1 MSVSTLESENA
12 QPVAQTQNSELIYR
26 LEDRPPL
33 PQTLFAACQ
42 HLLAMFVA
50 VITPALLICQALGLP
65 AQDTQHIISMSL
77 FASGVASIIQ
87 IKAWGPVGSGLLSI
101 QGTSFNFVAP
111 LIMGGTALK
120 TGGADVPTMMAALFG
135 TLMLASC
142 TEMVISRV
150 LHLARRIITPL
161 VSGVVVMIIGLSLI
175 QVGLTSIGGGYA
187 AMSDNTFGAPKNL
200 LLIGGGY
207 AAMSDNTFG
216 APKNLLL
223 AGVVLALIILL
234 NRQRNPYLRVA
245 SLVIAMAAG
254 YALAWFM
261 GMLPE
266 SNEPMTQELIMVP
279 TPLYYG
285 LGIEWSLLLPLMLV
299 FMITSLETIGDITAT
314 SDVSEQPVSGPLYMK
329 RLKGGVLA
337 NGLNSFVSAV
347 FNTFPNSC
355 FGQNNGVIQLTGVA
369 SRYVGFVVALMLIVL
384 GLFPAVSG
392 FVQHIPEPVLGGA
405 TLVMFGT
412 IAASGVRIVSR
423 EPLNRRAIL
432 IIALSLAVG
441 LGVSQQPLI
450 LQFAPEWLKNLL
462 SSGIAAGGITAI
474 VLNLI
479 FPPEKQ

>member
-1 MSVSTLESENA
+1 MTTPSTEFDQVHSSIA
-12 QPVAQTQNSELIYR
+12 KTSATAPTKSELIYR

-77 FASGVASIIQ
+77 FASGLASILQ
-87 IKAWGPVGSGLLSI
+87 IKTWGPVGSGLLSI
-101 QGTSFNFVAP
+101 QGTSFNFVSP
-111 LIMGGTALK
+111 LIMGGMALK
-120 TGGADVPTMMAALFG
+120 NGGADIPTMMATLFG

-142 TEMVISRV
+142 TEIILSRF

-175 QVGLTSIGGGYA
+175 QVGLVSIGGGYS
-187 AMSDNTFGAPKNL
+187 AMNDHTFGAPGNL
-200 LLIGGGY
+200 
-207 AAMSDNTFG
+207 M
-216 APKNLLL
+216 L
-223 AGVVLALIILL
+223 AGSVLVVIILL
-234 NRQRNPYLRVA
+234 NRQRNPYLRVS
-245 SLVIAMAAG
+245 SLVIAMAVG
-254 YALAWFM
+254 YALAWAM
-261 GMLPE
+261 GMLPDT
-266 SNEPMTQELIMVP
+266 SNMEKTTSLLMVP

-285 LGIEWSLLLPLMLV
+285 LGIDWNLLIPLMLV
-299 FMITSLETIGDITAT
+299 FMVTSLETIGDITAT

-337 NGLNSFVSAV
+337 NGLNSMLSAV

-384 GLFPAVSG
+384 GLFPAVAG

-405 TLVMFGT
+405 TIVMFGT

-423 EPLNRRAIL
+423 EPLNRRAIM
-432 IIALSLAVG
+432 IMALSLAVG

-450 LQFAPEWLKNLL
+450 LQFAPDWMKTLL

-474 VLNLI
+474 VLNLV
-479 FPPEKQ
+479 FPHED

>member
-1 MSVSTLESENA
+1 MSVNTIEAENA
-12 QPVAQTQNSELIYR
+12 QPIAQKNNSELIYR

-33 PQTLFAACQ
+33 PQTLFAAFQ

-135 TLMLASC
+135 TLMLASF
-142 TEMVISRV
+142 TEMALSRV

-187 AMSDNTFGAPKNL
+187 AMADH
-200 LLIGGGY
+200 
-207 AAMSDNTFG
+207 TFG

-223 AGVVLALIILL
+223 AGIVLAIIIVL
-234 NRQRNPYLRVA
+234 NRQRNPYLRIA

-254 YALAWFM
+254 YTAAWLM

-266 SNEPMTQELIMVP
+266 SVPTNSPLIMVP
-279 TPLYYG
+279 TPLHYG
-285 LGIEWSLLLPLMLV
+285 LGIDWNLLLPLMLV

-337 NGLNSFVSAV
+337 NGLNSCVSAI

-441 LGVSQQPLI
+441 LGVSQQPMI
-450 LQFAPEWLKNLL
+450 LQFAPDWLKNLL

-474 VLNLI
+474 VLNLV
-479 FPPEKQ
+479 FPPEKS

>member
-1 MSVSTLESENA
+1 
-12 QPVAQTQNSELIYR
+12 
-26 LEDRPPL
+26 PL
-33 PQTLFAACQ
+33 PQTLFAAFQ

-142 TEMVISRV
+142 TEMVLSRV

-187 AMSDNTFGAPKNL
+187 AMADH
-200 LLIGGGY
+200 
-207 AAMSDNTFG
+207 TFG

-223 AGVVLALIILL
+223 AGIVLALIIIL
-234 NRQRNPYLRVA
+234 NRQRNPYLRIA

-254 YALAWFM
+254 YLAAWLLD
-261 GMLPE
+261 MLPANTAPTE
-266 SNEPMTQELIMVP
+266 SSLIMVP

-285 LGIEWSLLLPLMLV
+285 LGIDWNLLLPLMLV

-355 FGQNNGVIQLTGVA
+355 FGQN
-369 SRYVGFVVALMLIVL
+369 
-384 GLFPAVSG
+384 
-392 FVQHIPEPVLGGA
+392 
-405 TLVMFGT
+405 
-412 IAASGVRIVSR
+412 
-423 EPLNRRAIL
+423 
-432 IIALSLAVG
+432 
-441 LGVSQQPLI
+441 
-450 LQFAPEWLKNLL
+450 
-462 SSGIAAGGITAI
+462 
-474 VLNLI
+474 
-479 FPPEKQ
+479 

>member
-1 MSVSTLESENA
+1 MSVNAIEPADA

-142 TEMVISRV
+142 TEMVLSRI

-200 LLIGGGY
+200 LL
-207 AAMSDNTFG
+207 
-216 APKNLLL
+216 
-223 AGVVLALIILL
+223 AGVVLAIIILL

-254 YALAWFM
+254 YLLSWFM

-266 SNEPMTQELIMVP
+266 NNAPVSQDILMVP
-279 TPLYYG
+279 TPLYG
-285 LGIEWSLLLPLMLV
+285 LGIDWNLLLPLMLV

-441 LGVSQQPLI
+441 LGVSQQPQI
-450 LQFAPEWLKNLL
+450 LQFAPEWVKNLL

-474 VLNLI
+474 VLNL
-479 FPPEKQ
+479 

>member
-1 MSVSTLESENA
+1 MRIPSAEPLRPEEPA
-12 QPVAQTQNSELIYR
+12 AAHPRSELIYR

-33 PQTLFAACQ
+33 PQTLFAAGQ

-77 FASGVASIIQ
+77 FASGLASILQ
-87 IKAWGPVGSGLLSI
+87 IKTWGPVGSGLLSI
-101 QGTSFNFVAP
+101 QGTSFNFVTP
-111 LIMGGTALK
+111 LIMGGLALK
-120 TGGADVPTMMAALFG
+120 NGGADVPTMMAALFG
-135 TLMLASC
+135 TLMVASC
-142 TEMVISRV
+142 TEILLSRV

-175 QVGLTSIGGGYA
+175 QVGLTSIGGGFA
-187 AMSDNTFGAPKNL
+187 ALNDHS
-200 LLIGGGY
+200 
-207 AAMSDNTFG
+207 FG

-223 AGVVLALIILL
+223 AGVVLLVIILL

-245 SLVIAMAAG
+245 SLVIAMAVG
-254 YALAWFM
+254 YLAAWLM
-261 GMLPE
+261 GMLPKE
-266 SNEPMTQELIMVP
+266 MSSTAQSAIMVP

-285 LGIEWSLLLPLMLV
+285 LGFDWSLLVPLMLV
-299 FMITSLETIGDITAT
+299 FMVTSLETIGDITAT
-314 SDVSEQPVSGPLYMK
+314 SDVSEQPVRGPLYMK
-329 RLKGGVLA
+329 RLKGGVMA
-337 NGLNSFVSAV
+337 NGLNSMLSAV

-369 SRYVGFVVALMLIVL
+369 SRHVGFVVALMLIVL

-405 TLVMFGT
+405 TIVMFGT

-423 EPLNRRAIL
+423 EPLNRRAIM

-441 LGVSQQPLI
+441 LGVAQQPLI
-450 LQFAPEWLKNLL
+450 LQFAPDWLKTLL

-474 VLNLI
+474 VLNLV
-479 FPPEKQ
+479 FPQEKEEKE

>member
-1 MSVSTLESENA
+1 MSVNTIESESA
-12 QPVAQTQNSELIYR
+12 QPGAQTQPSELIYR

-33 PQTLFAACQ
+33 PQTLFAALQ
-42 HLLAMFVA
+42 HLLAMFVG

-142 TEMVISRV
+142 TEMVVSRI
-150 LHLARRIITPL
+150 LPFARRIITPL

-175 QVGLTSIGGGYA
+175 QVGLTSVGGGFA
-187 AMSDNTFGAPKNL
+187 AMSNH
-200 LLIGGGY
+200 
-207 AAMSDNTFG
+207 TFG

-223 AGVVLALIILL
+223 AGVVLGLIILL
-234 NRQRNPYLRVA
+234 NRQRNPYLRIA
-245 SLVIAMAAG
+245 SLVIAMAVG
-254 YALAWFM
+254 YVLAMFM
-261 GMLPE
+261 GMLPAY
-266 SNEPMTQELIMVP
+266 SAPATSFMVP

-285 LGIEWSLLLPLMLV
+285 LSIDWTLLLPLMLV

-314 SDVSEQPVSGPLYMK
+314 SDVSEQPVAGPLYMK

-369 SRYVGFVVALMLIVL
+369 SRYIGFFIAVMLMVL
-384 GLFPAVSG
+384 GLFPAVSA
-392 FVQHIPEPVLGGA
+392 FVQQLPEPVLGGA

-441 LGVSQQPLI
+441 LGVSQQPQI
-450 LQFAPEWLKNLL
+450 LQFAPDWLKNLL

-479 FPPEKQ
+479 FPPEKN

>member
-187 AMSDNTFGAPKNL
+187 AMSD
-200 LLIGGGY
+200 I
-207 AAMSDNTFG
+207 G

>member
-1 MSVSTLESENA
+1 MSVNTIESENA
-12 QPVAQTQNSELIYR
+12 QPVAQTQPSELIYR

-33 PQTLFAACQ
+33 PQTLFAALQ
-42 HLLAMFVA
+42 HLLAMFVG

-65 AQDTQHIISMSL
+65 AQDTQHILSMSL
-77 FASGVASIIQ
+77 FASGVASLIQ

-142 TEMVISRV
+142 TEMVISRI
-150 LHLARRIITPL
+150 LPLARRIITPL

-175 QVGLTSIGGGYA
+175 QVGLTSVGGGFA
-187 AMSDNTFGAPKNL
+187 AMGNH
-200 LLIGGGY
+200 
-207 AAMSDNTFG
+207 TFG

-223 AGVVLALIILL
+223 AGVVLGLIILL
-234 NRQRNPYLRVA
+234 NRQRNPYLRIA
-245 SLVIAMAAG
+245 SLVIAMAVG
-254 YALAWFM
+254 YVLAMFM

-266 SNEPMTQELIMVP
+266 YNAPESTFMVP

-285 LGIEWSLLLPLMLV
+285 LSIDWSLLLPLMLV

-314 SDVSEQPVSGPLYMK
+314 SDVSEQPVTGPLYMK

-369 SRYVGFVVALMLIVL
+369 SRYIGFFIAVMLMVL
-384 GLFPAVSG
+384 GLFPAVSA
-392 FVQHIPEPVLGGA
+392 FVQQLPEPVLGGA

-441 LGVSQQPLI
+441 LGVSQQPQI
-450 LQFAPEWLKNLL
+450 LQFAPDWLKNLL
-462 SSGIAAGGITAI
+462 SSGIAAGGLTAI

-479 FPPEKQ
+479 FPPEKE

>member
-1 MSVSTLESENA
+1 MSVNAVKSTNA
-12 QPVAQTQNSELIYR
+12 QPVAQTHNSELIYR

-33 PQTLFAACQ
+33 AQTLFAACQ

-87 IKAWGPVGSGLLSI
+87 IKAGPVGSGLLSI

-200 LLIGGGY
+200 LL
-207 AAMSDNTFG
+207 
-216 APKNLLL
+216 

-254 YALAWFM
+254 YLLAWFM
-261 GMLPE
+261 DMLPQNTAPV
-266 SNEPMTQELIMVP
+266 SQDLLMVP

-285 LGIEWSLLLPLMLV
+285 LGIDWSLLLPLMLV

-369 SRYVGFVVALMLIVL
+369 SRYVGFVVALMLIAL

-412 IAASGVRIVSR
+412 IAASGVRIVSA
-423 EPLNRRAIL
+423 NR
-432 IIALSLAVG
+432 
-441 LGVSQQPLI
+441 
-450 LQFAPEWLKNLL
+450 
-462 SSGIAAGGITAI
+462 
-474 VLNLI
+474 
-479 FPPEKQ
+479 

>member
-1 MSVSTLESENA
+1 MSSQTAEQETQ
-12 QPVAQTQNSELIYR
+12 QPDLSRQQKSELIYR

-77 FASGVASIIQ
+77 FASGLASILQ
-87 IKAWGPVGSGLLSI
+87 IKTWGPVGSGLLSI

-111 LIMGGTALK
+111 LIMGGMALK
-120 TGGADVPTMMAALFG
+120 NGGADVPTMMAALFG

-142 TEMVISRV
+142 TEIILSRF

-161 VSGVVVMIIGLSLI
+161 VSGIVVMIIGLSLI
-175 QVGLTSIGGGYA
+175 QVGLTSIGGGYS
-187 AMSDNTFGAPKNL
+187 AMSDH
-200 LLIGGGY
+200 
-207 AAMSDNTFG
+207 TFG

-223 AGVVLALIILL
+223 AAVVLVVIVLL

-245 SLVIAMAAG
+245 SLVIAMAVG
-254 YALAWFM
+254 YLVAWMM
-261 GMLPE
+261 GMLPTAAAPATQ
-266 SNEPMTQELIMVP
+266 SNWITLP

-285 LGIEWSLLLPLMLV
+285 LGFDWNLLIPLMLI
-299 FMITSLETIGDITAT
+299 FMVTSLETIGDITAT

-329 RLKGGVLA
+329 RIKGGVLA
-337 NGLNSFVSAV
+337 NGLNSMLSAV

-384 GLFPAVSG
+384 GLFPAVAG

-405 TLVMFGT
+405 TIVMFGT

-423 EPLNRRAIL
+423 ERLNRRAIM
-432 IIALSLAVG
+432 IMALSLAVG
-441 LGVSQQPLI
+441 MGVSQQPLI
-450 LQFAPEWLKNLL
+450 LQFAPDWLKTLL

-474 VLNLI
+474 VLNLV
-479 FPPEKQ
+479 FPHEK

>member
-1 MSVSTLESENA
+1 MTTTTETS
-12 QPVAQTQNSELIYR
+12 QTEAAAAPQRSELIYH

-33 PQTLFAACQ
+33 PQTLFAASQ

-65 AQDTQHIISMSL
+65 AEDTQRIISMSL
-77 FASGVASIIQ
+77 FASGLASILQ
-87 IKAWGPVGSGLLSI
+87 IKTWGPVGSGLLSI
-101 QGTSFNFVAP
+101 QGTSFNFVTP
-111 LIMGGTALK
+111 LIMGGLALK
-120 TGGADVPTMMAALFG
+120 NGGADVPTMMAALFG
-135 TLMLASC
+135 TLMVASF
-142 TEMVISRV
+142 TEIILSRF
-150 LHLARRIITPL
+150 LHLTRRIITPL
-161 VSGVVVMIIGLSLI
+161 VSGIVVMIIGLSLI

-187 AMSDNTFGAPKNL
+187 AMGNNTFG
-200 LLIGGGY
+200 
-207 AAMSDNTFG
+207 S
-216 APKNLLL
+216 PKNLLL
-223 AGVVLALIILL
+223 AGVVLLVIILL

-245 SLVIAMAAG
+245 SLVIAMAVG
-254 YALAWFM
+254 YLGAWLM

-266 SNEPMTQELIMVP
+266 NAPAQNDTVIMVP
-279 TPLYYG
+279 TPLHYG
-285 LGIEWSLLLPLMLV
+285 LGFDWNLLIPLMLV
-299 FMITSLETIGDITAT
+299 FMVTSLETIGDITAT
-314 SDVSEQPVSGPLYMK
+314 SDVSEQPVRGPLYMK

-337 NGLNSFVSAV
+337 NGLNSCLSAV

-369 SRYVGFVVALMLIVL
+369 SRYVGFVVSLMLIAL

-405 TLVMFGT
+405 TIVMFGT

-423 EPLNRRAIL
+423 EPLNRRAIM

-450 LQFAPEWLKNLL
+450 LQFAPDWIKTLL

-474 VLNLI
+474 VLNI
-479 FPPEKQ
+479 VFPHEEK

>member
-1 MSVSTLESENA
+1 MTITVFCIL
-12 QPVAQTQNSELIYR
+12 
-26 LEDRPPL
+26 
-33 PQTLFAACQ
+33 LFAA
-42 HLLAMFVA
+42 LLHASWNAIVK
-50 VITPALLICQALGLP
+50 
-65 AQDTQHIISMSL
+65 
-77 FASGVASIIQ
+77 ASGDKMYAAIGVS
-87 IKAWGPVGSGLLSI
+87 GS
-101 QGTSFNFVAP
+101 
-111 LIMGGTALK
+111 
-120 TGGADVPTMMAALFG
+120 AALIALVMLPFSPQPS
-135 TLMLASC
+135 LASAPYLLASC
-142 TEMVISRV
+142 ALQVVYTVLVAKTYQVSDMSQTYPLMRGTAPLLVAAISVLFLGDRLSPLAWLGIGVICLAILAMAFNGRASSRKG
-150 LHLARRIITPL
+150 I
-161 VSGVVVMIIGLSLI
+161 
-175 QVGLTSIGGGYA
+175 
-187 AMSDNTFGAPKNL
+187 
-200 LLIGGGY
+200 
-207 AAMSDNTFG
+207 
-216 APKNLLL
+216 
-223 AGVVLALIILL
+223 VLALIIIL
-234 NRQRNPYLRVA
+234 NRQRNPYLRIA

-254 YALAWFM
+254 YLAAWFLD
-261 GMLPE
+261 MLPA
-266 SNEPMTQELIMVP
+266 STAPTNSSLITVP

-285 LGIEWSLLLPLMLV
+285 LGIDWSLLLPLMLV

-450 LQFAPEWLKNLL
+450 LQFAPDWLKNLL

-479 FPPEKQ
+479 FPPEKA

>member
-1 MSVSTLESENA
+1 
-12 QPVAQTQNSELIYR
+12 
-26 LEDRPPL
+26 
-33 PQTLFAACQ
+33 
-42 HLLAMFVA
+42 
-50 VITPALLICQALGLP
+50 
-65 AQDTQHIISMSL
+65 
-77 FASGVASIIQ
+77 
-87 IKAWGPVGSGLLSI
+87 
-101 QGTSFNFVAP
+101 
-111 LIMGGTALK
+111 
-120 TGGADVPTMMAALFG
+120 MMAALFG

-142 TEMVISRV
+142 TEMVLSRI

-200 LLIGGGY
+200 LL
-207 AAMSDNTFG
+207 
-216 APKNLLL
+216 
-223 AGVVLALIILL
+223 AGVVLAIIILL

-254 YALAWFM
+254 YLLAWFM

-266 SNEPMTQELIMVP
+266 NNAPVSQDILMAS

-285 LGIEWSLLLPLMLV
+285 LGIDWNLLLPLMLV

-392 FVQHIPEPVLGGA
+392 FVQHIPEPKAGGCHVGDVRRPLPPPGCVL
-405 TLVMFGT
+405 
-412 IAASGVRIVSR
+412 SRVSR
-423 EPLNRRAIL
+423 
-432 IIALSLAVG
+432 
-441 LGVSQQPLI
+441 
-450 LQFAPEWLKNLL
+450 
-462 SSGIAAGGITAI
+462 
-474 VLNLI
+474 
-479 FPPEKQ
+479 

>member
-1 MSVSTLESENA
+1 MTTPSTEFDQVHSSTAKLSA
-12 QPVAQTQNSELIYR
+12 TAPTKSELIYR

-77 FASGVASIIQ
+77 FASGLASILQ
-87 IKAWGPVGSGLLSI
+87 IKTWGPVGSGLLSI
-101 QGTSFNFVAP
+101 QGTSFNFVSP
-111 LIMGGTALK
+111 LIMGGMALK
-120 TGGADVPTMMAALFG
+120 NGGADIPTMMATLFG

-142 TEMVISRV
+142 TEIILSRF

-175 QVGLTSIGGGYA
+175 QVGLVSIGGGYS
-187 AMSDNTFGAPKNL
+187 AMNDHTFGAPGNL
-200 LLIGGGY
+200 
-207 AAMSDNTFG
+207 M
-216 APKNLLL
+216 L
-223 AGVVLALIILL
+223 AGSVLVVIILL
-234 NRQRNPYLRVA
+234 NRQRNPYLRVS
-245 SLVIAMAAG
+245 SLVIAMAVG
-254 YALAWFM
+254 YALAWAM
-261 GMLPE
+261 GMLPDT
-266 SNEPMTQELIMVP
+266 SNMEKTTSLLMVP

-285 LGIEWSLLLPLMLV
+285 LGIDWNLLIPLMLV
-299 FMITSLETIGDITAT
+299 FMVTSLETIGDITAT

-337 NGLNSFVSAV
+337 NGLNSMLSAV

-384 GLFPAVSG
+384 GLFPAVAG

-405 TLVMFGT
+405 TIVMFGT

-423 EPLNRRAIL
+423 EPLNRRAIM
-432 IIALSLAVG
+432 IMALSLAVG

-450 LQFAPEWLKNLL
+450 LQFAPDWMKTLL

-474 VLNLI
+474 VLNLV
-479 FPPEKQ
+479 FPHED

>member
-1 MSVSTLESENA
+1 MSLNTIESENA
-12 QPVAQTQNSELIYR
+12 QPVAQTQPSELIYR

-33 PQTLFAACQ
+33 PQTLFAALQ
-42 HLLAMFVA
+42 HLLAMFVG

-120 TGGADVPTMMAALFG
+120 TGGADVPNMMAALFG

-142 TEMVISRV
+142 TEMVISRI
-150 LHLARRIITPL
+150 LPLARRIITPL

-175 QVGLTSIGGGYA
+175 QVGLTSVGGGFA
-187 AMSDNTFGAPKNL
+187 AMGNH
-200 LLIGGGY
+200 
-207 AAMSDNTFG
+207 TFG

-223 AGVVLALIILL
+223 AGVVLAIIILL
-234 NRQRNPYLRVA
+234 NRQRNPYLRIA
-245 SLVIAMAAG
+245 SLVIAMAVG
-254 YALAWFM
+254 YVLALFM

-266 SNEPMTQELIMVP
+266 YSAPANAFMVP

-285 LGIEWSLLLPLMLV
+285 LSIDWNLLLPLMLV

-314 SDVSEQPVSGPLYMK
+314 SDVSEQPVAGPLYMK

-337 NGLNSFVSAV
+337 NGINSFVSAV

-369 SRYVGFVVALMLIVL
+369 SRYIGFFVALMLVVL
-384 GLFPAVSG
+384 GLFPAVSA
-392 FVQHIPEPVLGGA
+392 FVQQLPEPVLGGA

-423 EPLNRRAIL
+423 EPLNRRAIM

-441 LGVSQQPLI
+441 LGVSQQPQI
-450 LQFAPEWLKNLL
+450 LQFAPDWLKNLL

-479 FPPEKQ
+479 FPPEKN

>member
-1 MSVSTLESENA
+1 MPSLPIRECHSMS
-12 QPVAQTQNSELIYR
+12 TQSAELNTPQQATTRPSELIYR

-33 PQTLFAACQ
+33 AQTLFAACQ

-50 VITPALLICQALGLP
+50 VITPGLLICQALGLP
-65 AQDTQHIISMSL
+65 AEDTQRIISMSL
-77 FASGVASIIQ
+77 FASGLASLLQ
-87 IKAWGPVGSGLLSI
+87 IKTQGPVGSGLLSI
-101 QGTSFNFVAP
+101 QGTSFNFVSP
-111 LIMGGTALK
+111 LIMGGLALK
-120 TGGADVPTMMAALFG
+120 NGGADIPTMMAALFG
-135 TLMLASC
+135 TLMVASC
-142 TEMVISRV
+142 TEIILSRF

-161 VSGVVVMIIGLSLI
+161 VSGIVVMIIGLSLI
-175 QVGLTSIGGGYA
+175 QVGLTSIGGGYG
-187 AMSDNTFGAPKNL
+187 AMSDHTFGSPKNL
-200 LLIGGGY
+200 
-207 AAMSDNTFG
+207 M
-216 APKNLLL
+216 L
-223 AGVVLALIILL
+223 AGAVLVVIILL

-245 SLVIAMAAG
+245 SLVIAMAVG
-254 YALAWFM
+254 YLLAWTL

-266 SNEPMTQELIMVP
+266 SRPVVDTALITIP

-285 LGIEWSLLLPLMLV
+285 LSFDWNLLVPLMLI
-299 FMITSLETIGDITAT
+299 FMVTSLETIGDITAT
-314 SDVSEQPVSGPLYMK
+314 SDVSEQPVHGPLYMK

-337 NGLNSFVSAV
+337 NGLNSMLSAV

-384 GLFPAVSG
+384 GLFPAVAG

-423 EPLNRRAIL
+423 ETLNRRAIM
-432 IIALSLAVG
+432 IMALSLAVG
-441 LGVSQQPLI
+441 MGVAQQPLI
-450 LQFAPEWLKNLL
+450 LQFAPDWIKTLL

-479 FPPEKQ
+479 FPQEK

>member
-1 MSVSTLESENA
+1 MPPLPIWKYHAMSTQSAELDTA
-12 QPVAQTQNSELIYR
+12 QPSPARPSELIYH

-50 VITPALLICQALGLP
+50 VITPGLLICQALGLP
-65 AQDTQHIISMSL
+65 AEDTQRIISMSL
-77 FASGVASIIQ
+77 FASGLASLLQ
-87 IKAWGPVGSGLLSI
+87 IKTWGPVGSGLLSI
-101 QGTSFNFVAP
+101 QGTSFNFVSP
-111 LIMGGTALK
+111 LIMGGLALK
-120 TGGADVPTMMAALFG
+120 NGGADIPTMMAALFG
-135 TLMLASC
+135 TLMVASC
-142 TEMVISRV
+142 TEILLSRV

-161 VSGVVVMIIGLSLI
+161 VSGIVVMIIGLSLI
-175 QVGLTSIGGGYA
+175 QVGLTSIGGGY
-187 AMSDNTFGAPKNL
+187 G
-200 LLIGGGY
+200 
-207 AAMSDNTFG
+207 AMSDNTFG

-223 AGVVLALIILL
+223 AGAVLGVIILL

-245 SLVIAMAAG
+245 SLVIAMAVG
-254 YALAWFM
+254 YLLAWAL

-266 SNEPMTQELIMVP
+266 SRPVVDTALITIP

-285 LGIEWSLLLPLMLV
+285 LSFDWNLLIPLMLI
-299 FMITSLETIGDITAT
+299 FMVTSLETIGDITAT
-314 SDVSEQPVSGPLYMK
+314 SDVSEQPVRGPLYMK

-337 NGLNSFVSAV
+337 NGLNSMLSAI

-369 SRYVGFVVALMLIVL
+369 SHYVGFVVAIMLIIL
-384 GLFPAVSG
+384 GLFPAVAG

-423 EPLNRRAIL
+423 ETLNRRAIM
-432 IIALSLAVG
+432 IMALSLAVG
-441 LGVSQQPLI
+441 MGVAQQPLI
-450 LQFAPEWLKNLL
+450 LQFAPDWIKTLF

-474 VLNLI
+474 VLNLL
-479 FPPEKQ
+479 FPQEK

>member
-1 MSVSTLESENA
+1 MSVNTIESENA
-12 QPVAQTQNSELIYR
+12 QPVAQTQPSELIYR

-33 PQTLFAACQ
+33 PQTLFAALQ
-42 HLLAMFVA
+42 HLLAMFVG

-65 AQDTQHIISMSL
+65 AQDTQHILSMSL
-77 FASGVASIIQ
+77 FASGVASLIQ

-142 TEMVISRV
+142 TEMVISRI
-150 LHLARRIITPL
+150 LPLARRIITPL

-175 QVGLTSIGGGYA
+175 QVGLTSVGGGFA
-187 AMSDNTFGAPKNL
+187 AMGNH
-200 LLIGGGY
+200 
-207 AAMSDNTFG
+207 TFG

-223 AGVVLALIILL
+223 AGVVLGLIILL
-234 NRQRNPYLRVA
+234 NRQRNPYLRIA
-245 SLVIAMAAG
+245 SLVIAMAVG
-254 YALAWFM
+254 YVLAMFM

-266 SNEPMTQELIMVP
+266 YNAPESTFMVP

-285 LGIEWSLLLPLMLV
+285 LSIDWSLLLPLMLV

-314 SDVSEQPVSGPLYMK
+314 SDVSEQPVTGPLYMK

-369 SRYVGFVVALMLIVL
+369 SRYIGFFIAVMLMVL
-384 GLFPAVSG
+384 GLFPAVSA
-392 FVQHIPEPVLGGA
+392 FVQQLPEPVLGGA

-441 LGVSQQPLI
+441 LGVSQQPQI
-450 LQFAPEWLKNLL
+450 LQFAPDWLKNLL

-479 FPPEKQ
+479 FPPEKE

>member
-1 MSVSTLESENA
+1 MSVSTFESENA

-33 PQTLFAACQ
+33 AQTLFAACQ

-200 LLIGGGY
+200 LLAGVVLALIIP
-207 AAMSDNTFG
+207 FG

-261 GMLPE
+261 DMLPE

-450 LQFAPEWLKNLL
+450 LQFAPDWLKNLL

>member
-1 MSVSTLESENA
+1 MSVNTAESENA
-12 QPVAQTQNSELIYR
+12 QPVAHKPASELIYR

-33 PQTLFAACQ
+33 PQTLFAAFQ

-142 TEMVISRV
+142 TEMVLSRI

-187 AMSDNTFGAPKNL
+187 AMADH
-200 LLIGGGY
+200 
-207 AAMSDNTFG
+207 TFG

-223 AGVVLALIILL
+223 AGIVLALIIIL
-234 NRQRNPYLRVA
+234 NRQRNPYLRIA

-254 YALAWFM
+254 YLAAWFLD
-261 GMLPE
+261 MLPANTAPDQQQPHHRPDAALLWPRHRLE
-266 SNEPMTQELIMVP
+266 SAAAPDAGVYDHLPGNHRRYHRHLRRLRTA
-279 TPLYYG
+279 G
-285 LGIEWSLLLPLMLV
+285 LG
-299 FMITSLETIGDITAT
+299 
-314 SDVSEQPVSGPLYMK
+314 
-329 RLKGGVLA
+329 
-337 NGLNSFVSAV
+337 SAV
-347 FNTFPNSC
+347 YE
-355 FGQNNGVIQLTGVA
+355 A
-369 SRYVGFVVALMLIVL
+369 
-384 GLFPAVSG
+384 
-392 FVQHIPEPVLGGA
+392 PE
-405 TLVMFGT
+405 
-412 IAASGVRIVSR
+412 R
-423 EPLNRRAIL
+423 RRA
-432 IIALSLAVG
+432 G
-441 LGVSQQPLI
+441 
-450 LQFAPEWLKNLL
+450 
-462 SSGIAAGGITAI
+462 
-474 VLNLI
+474 
-479 FPPEKQ
+479 

>member
-200 LLIGGGY
+200 LL
-207 AAMSDNTFG
+207 
-216 APKNLLL
+216 

-234 NRQRNPYLRVA
+234 NRQRQRNPYLRVA

>member
-1 MSVSTLESENA
+1 MSVNTAESENA
-12 QPVAQTQNSELIYR
+12 QPVAHKPASELIYR

-33 PQTLFAACQ
+33 PQTLFAAFQ

-111 LIMGGTALK
+111 LIMGGTA
-120 TGGADVPTMMAALFG
+120 
-135 TLMLASC
+135 
-142 TEMVISRV
+142 I
-150 LHLARRIITPL
+150 
-161 VSGVVVMIIGLSLI
+161 
-175 QVGLTSIGGGYA
+175 
-187 AMSDNTFGAPKNL
+187 
-200 LLIGGGY
+200 
-207 AAMSDNTFG
+207 
-216 APKNLLL
+216 
-223 AGVVLALIILL
+223 VLALIIIL
-234 NRQRNPYLRVA
+234 NRQRNPYLRIA

-254 YALAWFM
+254 YLAAWFLD
-261 GMLPE
+261 MLPANTAPTN
-266 SNEPMTQELIMVP
+266 SSLITVP

-285 LGIEWSLLLPLMLV
+285 LGIDWSLLLPLMLV

-450 LQFAPEWLKNLL
+450 LQFAPDWLKNLL

-479 FPPEKQ
+479 FPPEKA

>member
-1 MSVSTLESENA
+1 MSVNTIESENA
-12 QPVAQTQNSELIYR
+12 QTVAHAQPSELIYR

-33 PQTLFAACQ
+33 AQTIFAALQ
-42 HLLAMFVA
+42 HLLAMFVG
-50 VITPALLICQALGLP
+50 VITPGLLICQALGLP

-135 TLMLASC
+135 SLMLASC
-142 TEMVISRV
+142 TEMVISRI
-150 LHLARRIITPL
+150 LPFARRIITPL

-175 QVGLTSIGGGYA
+175 QVGLTSVGGG
-187 AMSDNTFGAPKNL
+187 FGAMANH
-200 LLIGGGY
+200 
-207 AAMSDNTFG
+207 TFG

-223 AGVVLALIILL
+223 AGIVLAIIILL
-234 NRQRNPYLRVA
+234 NRQRNPYLRIA
-245 SLVIAMAAG
+245 SLVIAMAVG
-254 YALAWFM
+254 YLVAMMM
-261 GMLPE
+261 GMLPAYNAP
-266 SNEPMTQELIMVP
+266 SSAIMIP

-285 LGIEWSLLLPLMLV
+285 LSIDWSLLLPLMLV

-314 SDVSEQPVSGPLYMK
+314 SDVSEQPVSGPVYMN

-369 SRYVGFVVALMLIVL
+369 SRYVGFFVAVMLMVM
-384 GLFPAVSG
+384 GLFPAVAA
-392 FVQHIPEPVLGGA
+392 FVQQLPEPVLGGA

-423 EPLNRRAIL
+423 EPLNRRAIM

-441 LGVSQQPLI
+441 LGVSQQPMI
-450 LQFAPEWLKNLL
+450 LQFAPDWLKNLL
-462 SSGIAAGGITAI
+462 TSGIAAGGITAI
-474 VLNLI
+474 VLNLV
-479 FPPEKQ
+479 FPADKP